1 MTDEEPVS
9 GALIQRAAP
18 VQVEIQPG
26 SDGRTVEAYATVYN
40 REAEIRDHEG
50 HYLERIA
57 PGAFKRAINRAKP
70 QGSRPYWKTQVYF
83 NHARTALG
91 TASERWQ
98 DPVGVTQHIEE
109 DSSGLLTVTRYL
121 ETEDGERALA
131 LIRGG
136 AVQGQSF
143 TGEIMRSD
151 PMIRR
156 GQRRAPG
163 VDGKLPVVT
172 RTELG
177 LREYGP
183 TPSPAYE
190 DAVILGVRSLD
201 LSDLLTRPDAVRA
214 LRDLLAAAPSEDSA
228 PPGAG
233 SDEPLAADDDSTVPV
248 AARSALPPTP
258 SKRRLSVALRARGI
272 NP

>member
-1 MTDEEPVS
+1 MTDE
-9 GALIQRAAP
+9 ALRGGIIQRAVP
-18 VQVEIQPG
+18 VEVEIQSG
-26 SDGRTVEAYATVYN
+26 SDGRTVEAYAAVYG
-40 REAEIRDHEG
+40 RDAEIHDHEG
-50 HYLERIA
+50 HYLERVA

-70 QGSRPYWKTQVYF
+70 QGSRAHWKTQVYF

-109 DSSGLLTVTRYL
+109 DSTGLLTVTRYL

-151 PMIRR
+151 PMLRN
-156 GQRRAPG
+156 GQRRRPG
-163 VDGKLPVVT
+163 PDGKLPTVT

-201 LSDLLTRPDAVRA
+201 LSELLTRPDSVRA
-214 LRDLLAAAPSEDSA
+214 LRDLLNAAPDEDSA
-228 PPGAG
+228 PPGAD
-233 SDEPLAADDDSTVPV
+233 SDESLAAVDDSP
-248 AARSALPPTP
+248 ARRSSLPTDPFQ
-258 SKRRLSVALRARGI
+258 RRLSAALRARGI
-272 NP
+272 TR

>member
-1 MTDEEPVS
+1 MT
-9 GALIQRAAP
+9 ALIVRTAP
-18 VQVEIQPG
+18 VQVEIQSG
-26 SDGRTVEAYATVYN
+26 SDGRTVEAYAAVYD
-40 REAEIRDHEG
+40 RDAEIHDHEG
-50 HYLERIA
+50 HYKERIA
-57 PGAFKRAINRAKP
+57 QGAFKRAINRAKP
-70 QGSRPYWKTQVYF
+70 QGSRTHWKTQVYF

-109 DSSGLLTVTRYL
+109 DSTGLLTVTRYL

-143 TGEIMRSD
+143 TGEIMRSS
-151 PMIRR
+151 PPLRH
-156 GQRRAPG
+156 GQRRRPG
-163 VDGKLPVVT
+163 PDGQLAVVT

-190 DAVILGVRSLD
+190 DAVILGMRSLD
-201 LSDLLTRPDAVRA
+201 LSELLASPDAVRS
-214 LRDLLAAAPSEDSA
+214 LRDLLNAAPTSDEVEDSA
-228 PPGAG
+228 PPGADPEG
-233 SDEPLAADDDSTVPV
+233 SLAAEDDSPV
-248 AARSALPPTP
+248 RRSAPHDPFQ
-258 SKRRLSVALRARGI
+258 RRLSVALRARGI